1 MSPTPVDSISIHFTF
16 GHHPTE
22 VMRCVLELEHA
33 LAPFDARPHWGK
45 LFSNQYMTKER
56 VRYLYP
62 QLRRFVELACS
73 VDPEGKF
80 RNPWIEQLI
89 DF

>member
-16 GHHPTE
+16 GHHPPE
-22 VMRCVLELEHA
+22 VMQCVLELEHA

-45 LFSNQYMTKER
+45 LFSNSYMTKGR
-56 VRYLYP
+56 VRRLYP
-62 QLRRFVELACS
+62 QLGRFVELARAH
-73 VDPEGKF
+73 DPGGKF